1 MRMNDQILGRV
12 INFPNPKTPMVVNYL
27 MGQWLEAAGKNFKH
41 YQKFM
46 FSEDPEINL
55 LYQLATGGSAHG
67 LQAQQQQQVE
77 QQKLAGGGP
86 SNQNGIQQGTAE
98 QNTRQLAG

>member
-1 MRMNDQILGRV
+1 
-12 INFPNPKTPMVVNYL
+12 
-27 MGQWLEAAGKNFKH
+27 
-41 YQKFM
+41 M

-77 QQKLAGGGP
+77 QQKALAGGGP
-86 SNQNGIQQGTAE
+86 SNQQGIQQGAAE
-98 QNTRQLAG
+98 QNVRQLAG